1 MWYEEK
7 LRVRRWKR
15 KARLRERER
24 ERVRGSVVQ
33 KYAVMGWWW
42 VLFAYEFSPS
52 VFVWKLFLF
61 LLWEPAWKL
70 PSSGPN
76 SHSTFKSVLSSLS
89 LAFSLQYASIFLCFL
104 LLFGP
109 HVRLR
114 ASNGQ
119 MGWPPTHEHT
129 LCSIPTTIISS
140 PLCISLC
147 VCRTRLFASAIAQ
160 AFNSDTR
167 AVKTPIKPVSAH
179 HSIPKTKGLLVREE
193 TEPWSK
199 SPSAASE
206 YGKAHYA
213 VRLSVLLAFTGLL
226 TVYIVRRLFTRWSLG
241 GGSKEFV
248 WLWEQKN

>member
-1 MWYEEK
+1 MEK
-7 LRVRRWKR
+7 KGKVEG
-15 KARLRERER
+15 ERER
-24 ERVRGSVVQ
+24 ESQRLCSSEIRSYGLVVSLVCLWIQ
-33 KYAVMGWWW
+33 SKCVCLEA
-42 VLFAYEFSPS
+42 FPFSFSPLGTS
-52 VFVWKLFLF
+52 LKAPQQWAEQSFHIQKRSLF
-61 LLWEPAWKL
+61 P
-70 PSSGPN
+70 
-76 SHSTFKSVLSSLS
+76 
-89 LAFSLQYASIFLCFL
+89 LACFFTPIRFHFLCFL
-104 LLFGP
+104 LLYGP

-119 MGWPPTHEHT
+119 MGWPPTHEHP

-147 VCRTRLFASAIAQ
+147 VCVCVCRTRHFASATAQ

-167 AVKTPIKPVSAH
+167 AVKMPIKPVSAH

-241 GGSKEFV
+241 GV
-248 WLWEQKN
+248 